1 MKDYFQFNVRFVMNI
16 TDIDDKIILR
26 ARQQHLL
33 ENYRTEH
40 PDLDDNLRS
49 ATQAAF
55 AAYLKK
61 NIPELADATP
71 EAVEI
76 ETKKNE
82 GFARVIK
89 DGALAGANEQPIEA
103 DKKLK
108 KHLDSLLKAGSALQ
122 KPAGV
127 DQFYTDVEDVLLPY
141 LDSLHGA
148 SVDYQHHI
156 FTKLTQKFQ
165 DRFFEDMHAL
175 NVLDPDDLTLVTEYV
190 PQIVTFIEKII
201 SRGFA
206 YATPD
211 GSVYFDI
218 NSFRTEGQYVAIPI
232 KTTDW

>member
-1 MKDYFQFNVRFVMNI
+1 MNI

-33 ENYRTEH
+33 ENYRSEH
-40 PDLDDNLRS
+40 PDLDDHLRS
-49 ATQAAF
+49 TTDAAF
-55 AAYLKK
+55 KAYLSK
-61 NIPELADATP
+61 NLPQLADATP
-71 EAVEI
+71 ATFDND
-76 ETKKNE
+76 TKKNE
-82 GFARVIK
+82 GFVRVLK
-89 DGALAGANEQPIEA
+89 EGAYTGANEQPVEE

-108 KHLDSLLKAGSALQ
+108 KHLESLLKAASALQ
-122 KPAGV
+122 QTSSA
-127 DQFYTDVEDVLLPY
+127 DQFYEDTEDILLPY

-175 NVLDPDDLTLVTEYV
+175 NVLDPDNLTLVTEYV

-218 NSFRTEGQYVAIPI
+218 NTFRGAGQYVSHFGSYI
-232 KTTDW
+232 KFCLQ

>member
-1 MKDYFQFNVRFVMNI
+1 MKDYFGFEVRFVMNI

-33 ENYRTEH
+33 ENYRAEH
-40 PDLDDNLRS
+40 PALDDHLRS
-49 ATQAAF
+49 TSDAAF
-55 AAYLKK
+55 KAYLKK
-61 NIPELADATP
+61 NLPQLADATP
-71 EAVEI
+71 ETFEA
-76 ETKKNE
+76 ETYNNE
-82 GFARVIK
+82 GFVRVLK
-89 DGALAGANEQPIEA
+89 EGAFAGANEQPVEA

-108 KHLDSLLKAGSALQ
+108 KHLESLLKAGSALL
-122 KPAGV
+122 KSPGA
-127 DQFYTDVEDVLLPY
+127 DQFYADTEDILLPY
-141 LDSLHGA
+141 LDSIHGA
-148 SVDYQHHI
+148 SVDYQYHI
-156 FTKLTQKFQ
+156 FTKLTKKFQ

-218 NSFRTEGQYVAIPI
+218 NAFRAAGQYV
-232 KTTDW
+232 